1 LRSVRWSTLLVVAAC
16 APACVPTISKP
27 RGEKHLTA
35 LAAAEAHQHA
45 GRLDEAAHEYQVA
58 ADAAERRVDRDEA
71 LYRESRVLAR
81 LDRHAEAIAICDK
94 LAAAEPPARRT
105 LRARL
110 DASRYRLLT
119 GEEERAEHD
128 LLALV
133 LEHPDTGPG
142 KSALRVLLSRHVD
155 GASDAQ
161 AALAWVR
168 ELEAKAGDSA
178 THETLMNVEA
188 ELMLTLGQRDEAVR
202 LLETQVDRFP
212 YPKGHRWDDALFR
225 LADLAL
231 DAGDPKRAIAYLER
245 MIAVHES
252 SIVVGSYT
260 RPLFPKAALRIARIY
275 RDNLHDTGAAL
286 GAYGRVRS
294 EFKNSTVADDALEEE
309 ATLRLQNGERDKAC
323 SLWRELLEEHDV
335 GSAHRRAEAE
345 VAKNCGT

>member
-1 LRSVRWSTLLVVAAC
+1 MVCLALLALA
-16 APACVPTISKP
+16 ACVPTISKP

-45 GRLDEAAHEYQVA
+45 GRYQEAAADYKAA

-71 LYRESRVLAR
+71 LYRQSRVLAR
-81 LDRHAEAIAICDK
+81 LDRHAEAIAICDG
-94 LAAAEPPARRT
+94 LASADPPARRT

-119 GEEERAEHD
+119 GEVERAERD

-133 LEHPDTGPG
+133 LAHPDTGPG

-155 GASDAQ
+155 GAESPD

-168 ELEAKAGDSA
+168 DLATKAGDSA
-178 THETLMNVEA
+178 TRESLMNVEA
-188 ELMLTLGQRDEAVR
+188 EQLLALGKRAEAVQM
-202 LLETQVDRFP
+202 LEAQVERFP

-231 DAGDPKRAIAYLER
+231 EGGDPKRAIAYLER
-245 MIAVHES
+245 MIAVRES

-275 RDNLHDTGAAL
+275 RDDLKDTGAAL
-286 GAYGRVRS
+286 KAYARVRS
-294 EFKNSTVADDALEEE
+294 EYGSSTVADDALEEE
-309 ATLRLQNGERDKAC
+309 AELRLASGERDKAC
-323 SLWRELLEEHDV
+323 SLWREVVEQHDV
-335 GSAHRRAEAE
+335 GSARRRAEE
-345 VAKNCGT
+345 QVTKNCQ